1 MIRRA
6 FLVIATV
13 ATLALMVGTV
23 AASPFNGHGQRPT
36 PFTVVERALTD
47 VVTDLGAPGDSIGD
61 LLTFGNPVFNAANTT
76 QIGTDQGEC
85 FRTNPGEAWECTWTT
100 YLADG
105 SLTVQGTFLDSL
117 ADSTLAITGGTGIY
131 RGARGEMTLHSRN
144 AGGTEFDF
152 TFKVMH

>member
-13 ATLALMVGTV
+13 AMLALAVGTV
-23 AASPFNGHGQRPT
+23 AASPFNGRGQRPT
-36 PFTVVERALTD
+36 TFTVVERALTD
-47 VVTDLGAPGDSIGD
+47 AVVDLGASGDSLGD
-61 LLTFGNPVFNAANTT
+61 LLTFGNPVYNAANTV

-85 FRTNPGEAWECTWTT
+85 FRTNPGVAWECTWTT
-100 YLADG
+100 YLAKG
-105 SLTVQGTFLDSL
+105 SLTVQGSFPDSL

-152 TFKVMH
+152 MFHVLH

>member
-36 PFTVVERALTD
+36 TFTVVERALTD

-61 LLTFGNPVFNAANTT
+61 LLTFGNPVFNAANAY
-76 QIGTDQGEC
+76 
-85 FRTNPGEAWECTWTT
+85 RPSW
-100 YLADG
+100 LAR
-105 SLTVQGTFLDSL
+105 SSTRAPSKMSRLL
-117 ADSTLAITGGTGIY
+117 ANSA
-131 RGARGEMTLHSRN
+131 S
-144 AGGTEFDF
+144 
-152 TFKVMH
+152 